1 MKFLIPDKSLP
12 SGKGVG
18 IITSQAKCRQVC
30 SLRTCPKSPRLA
42 VQTPETGDQRYRIRG
57 PVNRLPQPEKLLSRL
72 RGRFQVYFQIKF
84 TKLKFRSNIFYL
96 LHGTITSKVEV
107 NSQFLFFLTY
117 TSTFRQDRYVGVPKF
132 K

>member
-1 MKFLIPDKSLP
+1 MKFLMPDKGLT

-18 IITSQAKCRQVC
+18 LITSQAKFRQVC
-30 SLRTCPKSPRLA
+30 SPRTFPSLRGLLSRPT
-42 VQTPETGDQRYRIRG
+42 ETGDQRYRIRG

-107 NSQFLFFLTY
+107 NSQFLFFFNIHEHISPGSLCW
-117 TSTFRQDRYVGVPKF
+117 RPQI
-132 K
+132 